1 MKTKTKITINQI
13 INSSNID
20 PTLIR
25 AVIRQFGGIERFN
38 DQFQDVSN
46 HGIDGGF
53 SGFIYHS
60 DTVKFAKKHKK
71 LILEMAKDQAMDF
84 GTTTIE
90 MFKSFNCYKGVDVE
104 AYFIDGD
111 KDDETTI
118 LNGLT
123 WYAGEEVCRAAQDI
137 IENQ

>member
-1 MKTKTKITINQI
+1 MKTTLTTTQI

-20 PTLIR
+20 PALIR
-25 AVIRQFGGIERFN
+25 AVVRQFGGIDAFN

-46 HGIDGGF
+46 HGISGGF
-53 SGFIYHS
+53 SGFIYYS

-71 LILEMAKDQAMDF
+71 LIMALAKDQAYEF
-84 GTTTIE
+84 GMNTIE
-90 MFKSFNCYKGVDVE
+90 MLKGFNCFEGVDVE
-104 AYFIDGD
+104 SYFIYGD
-111 KDDETTI
+111 KSDETTI
-118 LNGLT
+118 LNGLA